1 MNPQLINW
9 LMMASLVTMWGTSFM
24 FVALA
29 LEGGFT
35 PVAITTLR
43 VIIGA
48 AVLVIA
54 VYSKGLR
61 LPFDYKSLA
70 RFMLFGFFGAAA
82 PFFFIAWGQQRVPSG
97 TAGVLIAVMPLLTV
111 VLAHYTV
118 PMERLNRYKVLG
130 LLIAFAG
137 VFLLMSPAMDQPA
150 ELISKL
156 SILAGASCYA
166 INTVLVRL
174 LPEQHPLVGSAGML
188 IGAAIILS
196 PLSIYSG
203 MQLPAELDVLPVFA
217 LLWIAILPTGIASL
231 LYFAIISRAGP
242 SFVANSNF
250 FVPVV
255 AFSSG
260 IVLLG
265 EPVTRNGLLALV
277 IILAGIALSRFGIR
291 FDKH

>member
-9 LMMASLVTMWGTSFM
+9 LLMASLVMMWGTSFM
-24 FVALA
+24 FIALA

-35 PVAITTLR
+35 PVTITTSRL
-43 VIIGA
+43 VLGA

-54 VYSKGLR
+54 IYAKGLR
-61 LPFDYKSLA
+61 LPFDVKSLA
-70 RFMLFGFFGAAA
+70 RFMLLGFFGAAA
-82 PFFFIAWGQQRVPSG
+82 PFFLIAWGQQRVPSG
-97 TAGVLIAVMPLLTV
+97 TAGVLIAVMPLVTV

-118 PMERLNRYKVLG
+118 PMERLNRYKMLG

-137 VFLLMSPAMDQPA
+137 VYLLLSPAIDQPA
-150 ELISKL
+150 ALISKL

-174 LPEQHPLVGSAGML
+174 FPTQHPLVGSAGML
-188 IGAAIILS
+188 IGGAIILS
-196 PLSIYSG
+196 PLSINSG
-203 MQLPAELDVLPVFA
+203 LQLPAEYEGLAVFA
-217 LLWIAILPTGIASL
+217 MVWMAVIPTGVASL
-231 LYFAIISRAGP
+231 IYFVTISRAGP

-255 AFSSG
+255 AFTAG

-265 EPVTRNGLLALV
+265 EPVTSSGLLALL
-277 IILAGIALSRFGIR
+277 IILSGIALSRFGAR
-291 FDKH
+291 FEKN